1 MVSKIHFFKKTKRGK
16 STSILTDVQ
25 CGGFVNFEA
34 RTPIFGVWPPLTMG
48 INEGLSNWIKF
59 GRSLQKKFALACLG
73 KKVTGKVGQNFL
85 MYKCPVWEPWGIP
98 RCKWGPHPKSRV
110 SSFKIDESPTLDVRE
125 NGSGYSPL
133 TLISR
138 ENCRF
143 FGGVKNSWKC
153 CGFGHFSC
161 WQLWFHEKNCQK
173 N

>member
-1 MVSKIHFFKKTKRGK
+1 MKMTQLVTLVTIIHFKWSTFIISNSLESTFRKRGI

-48 INEGLSNWIKF
+48 INVGLSNWIKF

-73 KKVTGKVGQNFL
+73 KKVTGKLGQNFL

-98 RCKWGPHPKSRV
+98 RCKWGAHPKSRV

-125 NGSGYSPL
+125 NGSGYSP
-133 TLISR
+133 
-138 ENCRF
+138 F
-143 FGGVKNSWKC
+143 WKC
-153 CGFGHFSC
+153 AHPIMHAK
-161 WQLWFHEKNCQK
+161 QENR
-173 N
+173 